1 MKTIQTMYDPII
13 QNLFRWAEAEEKIR
27 AIVIVGS
34 RARQNVPADDFSDL
48 DLLIVTTAP
57 DEYIKDS
64 TWIEILGTPWLTFTE
79 PTPLPE
85 VKERRILFAEGLD
98 VDCILFPTTTIQESI
113 ESGISFFLADLIRR
127 GMKVLL
133 DKDGAM
139 AKIDLSRLET
149 PKFVKPIEA
158 EFSNLV
164 QDFLYHYVWVLKK
177 LGRGELWIAHSCLN
191 SYLKWRLLAMIEWHA
206 RTVYGL
212 DYDTWH
218 DGRLIETWADPK
230 IIGSFPTIFSRYDQT
245 DIKQALAEILRLF
258 QTTAQEIAK
267 AWGYQYS
274 HLAIDQVLEWAEI
287 KLKV

>member
-1 MKTIQTMYDPII
+1 MKTIQAMYDQII
-13 QNLFRWAEAEEKIR
+13 QNLLHRAESEGNIR

-34 RARQNVPADDFSDL
+34 RARVNVPADDFSDL
-48 DLLIVTTAP
+48 DLIIVATDLA
-57 DEYIKDS
+57 EYINDS
-64 TWIEILGTPWLTFTE
+64 AWLKALGTHWLTFTE

-98 VDCILFPTTTIQESI
+98 VDCVFFPMTTIQDSI
-113 ESGISFFLADLIRR
+113 ENGISFFLADLIRR
-127 GMKVLL
+127 GVKVIL
-133 DKDGAM
+133 DKEGAF
-139 AKIDLSRLET
+139 AKIDLSRIET
-149 PKFVKPIEA
+149 PKFIIPTEA

-164 QDFLYHYVWVLKK
+164 QDFFYHYVWVLKK
-177 LGRGELWIAHSCLN
+177 IGRGELWVAHSCLN
-191 SYLKWRLLAMIEWHA
+191 SYLKRRLLTMIEWNA

-230 IIGSFPTIFSRYDQT
+230 IIGSFPTIFSRYDRT

-267 AWGYQYS
+267 AWGYEYS
-274 HLAIDQVLEWAEI
+274 KLAIDQVLEWAEI